1 MYTAFRRYLLTGA
14 AMLVTGAAAHAQ
26 TTTPPTTTPPPGVE
40 QAQRAQG
47 TAAAQAP
54 ATAANTAPAEAQ
66 ADEVVVTGSRITR
79 PEFAAPNPI
88 TSFNAAA
95 IQESGNTNVTDFLLR
110 VPALTGSRDV
120 TQTAGGAGVSSG
132 QFGIA
137 GLNELNLRNLGT
149 NRTLVLV
156 NGRRH
161 VAGEPNTA
169 AVDINS
175 IPTDLIERVDV
186 LTGAVSAVYG
196 ADGVTGVVNFILKRD
211 FDGLSARAQL
221 GVSQYG
227 DAGNRFVSVIAG
239 RNFADGRGN
248 VTLAYEYNADDPVA
262 NDDRKF
268 LQQPNRK
275 FLIPNDNY
283 APGTPGSYGYVLA
296 GDLRYG
302 NQSPIGAVTIG
313 NDAAPSFD
321 GLGRPYQHGTPIS
334 YYTTGGED
342 TEVAGFYQGD
352 LFPATERHAVN
363 LLTHY
368 DFSDAFKLSLEGKF
382 VQNRATSFGSY
393 FEDFGTPVAVS
404 NPFVP
409 NTISQAALAAG
420 ADTLFVQRD
429 DIDYGR
435 QGESDRR
442 RTYRGVVDVSGR
454 ISAHATYDAYYE
466 YGRTDVQITRI
477 GDRLA
482 TNYTNAI
489 DAVLNPAGQIVC
501 RVTLTYPN
509 SGCVP
514 ISLFGPG
521 PATAQQLAYF
531 QVNDVSNASITQQV
545 ASASVSGD
553 FGQFFTLPGG
563 PVQFAFGGE
572 YRKETSRFSP
582 SANLVNAAFYQFD
595 EPSLVLPSY
604 GQFDVREAFGELNVP
619 LLKDVAF
626 AQTLSFG
633 AAGRYS
639 HYSTVGD
646 TKTWQFNG
654 VYAPVRDVTFRGS
667 YGQAVRAPNIGEL
680 FQPRFSSS
688 NFFTDPC
695 TPEQIN
701 LGSQY
706 RKANCTTALAAVGA
720 VSSDALQTGN
730 FVTGVQSGNA
740 DLKAETARTWTAGV
754 VLRPRFLR
762 GLTAS
767 FDWYDIR
774 LKDAINQVTPSDLA
788 NLCVDQQTLANPF
801 CAAITRANA
810 AYLTANPNVAKAGF
824 AVGSIVNFTVS
835 PQNVASFTTAG
846 LDINLDYLLRTA
858 GAGTFDF
865 RLVGGYVDHISF
877 VGIVGGPVNNGLDQ
891 RGTFAS
897 PRWNANFSP
906 TWTLGGFTLN
916 YNLRW
921 VDATINSTFSLPA
934 IAADPTIAPGRY
946 IRVDA
951 LWQHDLQLQY
961 QLPSGFAFYCGVTN
975 LTDQKPDPASYG
987 TNTPISPLGR
997 FFYVGA
1003 KVNLGRG
1010 GQGR

>member
-1 MYTAFRRYLLTGA
+1 MTFTAFRRYLLTGA
-14 AMLVTGAAAHAQ
+14 AMLVSGTAVAQ
-26 TTTPPTTTPPPGVE
+26 TRTAPPSVE
-40 QAQRAQG
+40 QAQSAQG
-47 TAAAQAP
+47 SAAAQAP
-54 ATAANTAPAEAQ
+54 ATADTAAPAEAQ
-66 ADEVVVTGSRITR
+66 GSEVVVTGSRITR

-169 AVDINS
+169 AVDVNS

-239 RNFADGRGN
+239 HNFADGRGN

-268 LQQPNRK
+268 LRFENRQ

-283 APGTPGSYGYVLA
+283 QAGTAGSYQNILVG
-296 GDLRYG
+296 GLRYT
-302 NQSPIGAVTIG
+302 NESPLGAVFVGGEGT
-313 NDAAPSFD
+313 PSFD
-321 GLGRPYQHGTPIS
+321 GLGRPYDNGTPAA
-334 YYTTGGED
+334 YYGIGGVN
-342 TEVAGFYQGD
+342 TPVAGFYQGD
-352 LFPATERHAVN
+352 IFPATERHAVN

-368 DFSDAFKLSLEGKF
+368 DFSDAFKVSLEGKF

-393 FEDFGTPVAVS
+393 LGTYFQPVAVT

-409 NTISQAALAAG
+409 QSIRTAAALAG
-420 ADTLFVQRD
+420 ADTLYLNRD
-429 DIDYGR
+429 DLDYGR

-442 RTYRGVVDVSGR
+442 RTYRGVIDVSGR
-454 ISAHATYDAYYE
+454 ISEHATYDAYYE

-482 TNYTNAI
+482 DRYTNAI

-501 RVTLTYPN
+501 RVTLTNPN

-531 QVNDVSNASITQQV
+531 QVNDVSNARITQQV
-545 ASASVSGD
+545 ASASISGD
-553 FGQFFTLPGG
+553 FGQFFQLPGG

-582 SANLVNAAFYQFD
+582 SANLVNARFYESD

-604 GQFDVREAFGELNVP
+604 GQFDVKEAFGELNVP
-619 LLKDVAF
+619 LLKDTRF

-639 HYSTVGD
+639 DYSTIGH

-680 FQPRFSSS
+680 FQPRFTSS

-695 TPEQIN
+695 TPDQITH
-701 LGSQY
+701 GTQY
-706 RKANCTTALAAVGA
+706 RQANCAASLAAVGGT
-720 VSSDALQTGN
+720 SSKALQTDQ
-730 FVTGVQSGNA
+730 FVLGVQSGNA
-740 DLKAETARTWTAGV
+740 ALRPETARTWTAGV
-754 VLRPRFLR
+754 VFRPSFLR

-767 FDWYDIR
+767 FDWYDIKLR
-774 LKDAINQVTPSDLA
+774 DAINQVTPSDLA
-788 NLCVDQQTLANPF
+788 NLCVDQPTLNNPF

-810 AYLTANPNVAKAGF
+810 AYLSSNPNVLAGKA
-824 AVGSIVNFTVS
+824 VPGSIVNYTVS

-846 LDINLDYLLRTA
+846 LDVNIDYLLRTEKV
-858 GAGTFDF
+858 GTFDF
-865 RLVGGYVDHISF
+865 RLVGGYVDHINF
-877 VGIVGGPVNNGLDQ
+877 VGIIGGPVNDGLDQ
-891 RGTFAS
+891 RGQFKS

-921 VDATINSTFSLPA
+921 VDATYQYDLVTLAAAPD
-934 IAADPTIAPGRY
+934 IAAGRY

-951 LWQHDLQLQY
+951 LWQHDLQAQY
-961 QLPSGFAFYCGVTN
+961 QLPSGFAFYGGVTN

-1003 KVNLGRG
+1003 KVNFGRG
-1010 GQGR
+1010 R